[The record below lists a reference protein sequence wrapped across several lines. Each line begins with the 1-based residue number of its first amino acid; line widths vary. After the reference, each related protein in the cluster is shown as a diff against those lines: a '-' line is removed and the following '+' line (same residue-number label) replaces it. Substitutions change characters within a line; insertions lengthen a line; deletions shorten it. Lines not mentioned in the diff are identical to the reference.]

1 MTTLTISSVLLV
13 ISFLGVAIGRMGELP
28 ESISAMVYD
37 IPKRYQWTW
46 SAWLV
51 AVSAL
56 LFVPLTGACGG
67 LGWLTEVCLL
77 GTALM
82 PLVKPDTRK
91 WHYVLA
97 HAAGV
102 LSQVCVA
109 VTCIDCLSVWMAFVF
124 VMLSV
129 YVQPDGKLAKAVE
142 HKGAFVAEVIATVGV
157 DLSLIIRAAMT

>member
-1 MTTLTISSVLLV
+1 MNTLV
-13 ISFLGVAIGRMGELP
+13 ILSLLLTASLVGVAIWRHKELP
-28 ESISAMVYD
+28 ESISALVYD
-37 IPKRYQWTW
+37 LPKKRQWVW

-56 LFVPLTGACGG
+56 LFVPLTDACGG
-67 LGWLTEVCLL
+67 LGWLTEACLM
-77 GTALM
+77 GAALT
-82 PLVKPDTRK
+82 PLVKQDTRK
-91 WHYVLA
+91 WHYVFGI
-97 HAAGV
+97 AAGI

-157 DLSLIIRAAMT
+157 DLSLLIFYN

>member
-1 MTTLTISSVLLV
+1 MVTMLTLSFLLV
-13 ISFLGVAIGRMGELP
+13 ASFLGAAIWRAKSLP
-28 ESISAMVYD
+28 ESISALVYD
-37 IPKRYQWTW
+37 LPKKRQWVW

-51 AVSAL
+51 MVSAL
-56 LFVPLTGACGG
+56 LFVPLTDACGG
-67 LGWLTEVCLL
+67 LGWATEVCLM
-77 GTALM
+77 GTALT
-82 PLVKPDTRK
+82 PLVKPDARK

-97 HAAGV
+97 YTVGI

-142 HKGAFVAEVIATVGV
+142 HKEAFVAEFVATVGV
-157 DLSLIIRAAMT
+157 DLSLIIFYN